1 MTFLLRNVSLRLPN
15 QDVSQEVHEITMSS
29 QPIIIK
35 SAGHRKIA
43 IADIDPNPHRDLKSN
58 PVMPEKIDNLIESM
72 ASTGFWDNI
81 VVRESD
87 KYENRYQL
95 GYGHNRLAALKDKRV
110 QVEFI
115 TVPVAKLT
123 DWQMYEMMVQENELG
138 GRVTPQV
145 ALENVNVGCDLV
157 EAALNKIKKNPTW
170 EAFNEALGRAVSTD
184 TTLRHKNNGGFEQVR
199 NAYYSGEGL
208 GRRFLV
214 EFLPCGNMRSATINE
229 IVGARYGLQRAEM
242 KEAEAKEKERAAAA
256 AEREAA
262 KEKDKE
268 RRAALEEEA
277 AVAQAKATKLREDA
291 TKQKN
296 GVLSPDII
304 KMFPRMRTATDFG
317 LSVRK
322 VGVPKEHHK
331 ELAKQMVKDDVSGE
345 VAVERAVRT
354 WWRDKQDSINDPAP
368 VKGPKIKQETPAA
381 LAKADFDLK
390 LSGIRLNIDAARK
403 VIGPHVDEL
412 SAAWVNG
419 SAEEIIGIIESLQK
433 LADLIRKNQPTSRGH
448 LHVVKG

>member
-1 MTFLLRNVSLRLPN
+1 MTFHLRNVSLRLPN

-43 IADIDPNPHRDLKSN
+43 IADIDPNPHRNLKSN
-58 PVMPEKIDNLIESM
+58 PILPEKIDNLIESFS
-72 ASTGFWDNI
+72 STGFWDNI
-81 VVRESD
+81 VVRESEE
-87 KYENRYQL
+87 YENRYQL
-95 GYGHNRLAALKDKRV
+95 AYGHNRLAALKDPRV
-110 QVEFI
+110 KVEFI
-115 TVPVAKLT
+115 TIPVAKLT
-123 DWQMYEMMVQENELG
+123 DWQMYEAMVTENELG
-138 GRVTPQV
+138 GRVTPLV
-145 ALENVNVGCDLV
+145 ALENVNVGCDII
-157 EAALNKIKKNPTW
+157 EAGLKKIGKNGTW
-170 EAFNEALGRAVSTD
+170 ENFLEVIGRVVPVG
-184 TTLRHKNNGGFEQVR
+184 TTRHHNNHGFEQVR
-199 NAYYSGEGL
+199 NAFFEGEGL

-214 EFLPCGNMRSATINE
+214 DFLPCGNMRPATINE
-229 IVGARYGLQRAEM
+229 IVGARYGIQRAEM
-242 KEAEAKEKERAAAA
+242 REAEAKEKERAAAA

-262 KEKDKE
+262 KEKNKE

-354 WWRDKQDSINDPAP
+354 WWRDKQDAINDPAP

-419 SAEEIIGIIESLQK
+419 SAEEIIGLIESLQK